1 LRALG
6 TGEPPRYVSVQGTR
20 FEFAVALKHD
30 SWAATAIY
38 ADDQGKRITCKFGRT
53 QSVLGIPMSW
63 LGRLLARRG
72 AGFLRRLERIELLP
86 KDLGPVTSG
95 GRVLPNAIARTYV
108 EGRAFRDPPEDR
120 EAFFADLR
128 RLVAELH
135 ADGTAYVDL
144 YKREN
149 IIVDPAGRPYLID
162 FQVCLATGDRWPFN
176 GRLMRF
182 LVGKLQEMDDYHVNK
197 HYARCMAGLL
207 SPEEIRRLKTPPGF
221 ITVHRSFAVPL
232 RSLRRRLLVAL
243 KVRARGGRA
252 ETEFEPE
259 DAFRNPE
266 SGSELSGVSRPHF
279 RVILADQSDAKGAP
293 GSVS

>member
-1 LRALG
+1 MRALG
-6 TGEPPRYVSVQGTR
+6 ADEPPRYVSVLGSRYQL
-20 FEFAVALKHD
+20 AVPLKHD

-38 ADDQGKRITCKFGRT
+38 ADETGERITCKFGRT

-63 LGRLLARRG
+63 LGRLLARRE
-72 AGFLRRLERIELLP
+72 AGFLRRLERIEFLP
-86 KDLGPVTSG
+86 KDLGPVTAG

-108 EGRAFRDPPEDR
+108 DGNPFRDPPEDR
-120 EAFFADLR
+120 GAFFVDLR
-128 RLVAELH
+128 RLVAEIH
-135 ADGTAYVDL
+135 ADAVAYVDL
-144 YKREN
+144 HKREN

-162 FQVCLATGDRWPFN
+162 FQVCLATGDRWPYN

-197 HYARCMAGLL
+197 HYARCMADLL

-221 ITVHRSFAVPL
+221 ISAHRSFAVPL

-243 KVRARGGRA
+243 KVRAQGGRA

-259 DAFRNPE
+259 DAFRNPG
-266 SGSELSGVSRPHF
+266 SGSELLGVSRPHL
-279 RVILADQSDAKGAP
+279 RVIPADQSEAKRQPGATP
-293 GSVS
+293 